1 MTEYEMSHS
10 NVSHTSVLFIWPNAL
25 LVFALFVNN
34 GLIHKISLY

>member
-10 NVSHTSVLFIWPNAL
+10 NVSHTSVFIWPNAL